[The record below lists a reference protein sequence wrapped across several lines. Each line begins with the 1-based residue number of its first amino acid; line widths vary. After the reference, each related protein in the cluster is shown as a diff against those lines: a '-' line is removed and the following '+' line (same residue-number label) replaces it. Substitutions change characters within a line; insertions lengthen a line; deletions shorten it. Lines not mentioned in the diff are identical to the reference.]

1 MTKIQTQFLSIK
13 NITITQIPEVMVFSA
28 IDDNLEKAK
37 NLLGS
42 ISDEI
47 YVNNSVSP
55 YYSSIGGH
63 IRHILDVF
71 NCALE
76 GLPEQNINLIARK
89 RDPRMENDRAFAI
102 EKITQAQREL
112 LSLNEADLDMIVP
125 VTDDL
130 GSGVVTLNYTL
141 GAILA
146 QAQSHTIHHFAIIGY
161 ILNVLNVEV
170 TDKTFGYNPT
180 TPKKEV
186 EA

>member
-1 MTKIQTQFLSIK
+1 MII
-13 NITITQIPEVMVFSA
+13 NA
-28 IDDNLEKAK
+28 INDNLEKAK

-42 ISDEI
+42 ISDDI
-47 YVNNSVSP
+47 YVNTSVSP

-76 GLPEQNINLIARK
+76 GFPEKDINLIARK

-102 EKITQAQREL
+102 AKITQAQREL
-112 LSLNEADLDMIVP
+112 SLLDEACFDAIVP

-130 GSGVVTLNYTL
+130 GSGAVTLNYTL

-146 QAQSHTIHHFAIIGY
+146 QAQSHAIHHFAIIGY
-161 ILNVLNVEV
+161 ILNVLHVEV

>member
-1 MTKIQTQFLSIK
+1 
-13 NITITQIPEVMVFSA
+13 MVISA
-28 IDDNLEKAK
+28 INNNIEKAK
-37 NLLGS
+37 KLLGS
-42 ISDEI
+42 ISDDI
-47 YVNNSVSP
+47 YVNTSVSP

-71 NCALE
+71 DCALD
-76 GLPEQNINLIARK
+76 GFPEQNINLIARK
-89 RDPRMENDRAFAI
+89 RDPRVENDRAFAI
-102 EKITQAQREL
+102 DKIVQIQRKL
-112 LSLNEADLDMIVP
+112 HHLSGVDFDTIVP

-130 GSGVVTLNYTL
+130 GSGAVTLNYTL

-146 QAQSHTIHHFAIIGY
+146 QAQSHAIHHFAIIGY

-180 TPKKEV
+180 TPKNEV